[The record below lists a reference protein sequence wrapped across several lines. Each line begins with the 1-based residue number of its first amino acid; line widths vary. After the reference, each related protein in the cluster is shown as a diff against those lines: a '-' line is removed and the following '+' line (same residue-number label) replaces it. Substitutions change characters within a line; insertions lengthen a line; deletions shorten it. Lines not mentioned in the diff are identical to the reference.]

1 MFLVHRQ
8 FLVAVVLA
16 GRKKCLG
23 RSCKLKLH
31 FKKSQLNE
39 SFVTS
44 FVHEEVL
51 KGIQQEL
58 PGNLDF

>member
-1 MFLVHRQ
+1 M
-8 FLVAVVLA
+8 
-16 GRKKCLG
+16 CLG
-23 RSCKLKLH
+23 RSCKLKFH

-44 FVHEEVL
+44 FFHEEVL
-51 KGIQQEL
+51 KRIQQEL